1 MLKGSKYLKS
11 LYDSTFIIFFH
22 HSGKNWVAK
31 CLSLWYVSLGLFVNT
46 LTANDKYS
54 LRDSQNLPQ
63 LIQMHLSNKKVFRNF
78 LLHFWNLNQILNI
91 FN

>member
-11 LYDSTFIIFFH
+11 LYDRQHFYYIF
-22 HSGKNWVAK
+22 S
-31 CLSLWYVSLGLFVNT
+31 SLWEKLSCKMSLFVICELLGLFVNT

-78 LLHFWNLNQILNI
+78 LLHF
-91 FN
+91 